1 MKKALQ
7 VAMFSLFTVIG
18 FNAQANEHHH
28 ETMSEAQPQV
38 ISATG
43 VVKGIDLESK
53 KITIHHDPIAA
64 VNWPEMTMRFTITPQ
79 TKMSEIK
86 TGDKVA
92 FNFVQQGNL
101 SLPGLQRRNRLQK
114 KRRPQNVK
122 SYSGTTQCIPIRGSI
137 NQVNRRLWIW
147 IWCRNMPMKRV
158 LRLVCALTR
167 LRRRIWG

>member
-1 MKKALQ
+1 
-7 VAMFSLFTVIG
+7 MFSLFTVIG

-43 VVKGIDLESK
+43 VVKGVDLESK

-92 FNFVQQGNL
+92 FNL
-101 SLPGLQRRNRLQK
+101 SSRAAFLYYRILKSASNPGLMR
-114 KRRPQNVK
+114 
-122 SYSGTTQCIPIRGSI
+122 
-137 NQVNRRLWIW
+137 
-147 IWCRNMPMKRV
+147 
-158 LRLVCALTR
+158 
-167 LRRRIWG
+167 

>member
-1 MKKALQ
+1 MKKTLQ

-43 VVKGIDLESK
+43 VVKGVDLESK

-101 SLPGLQRRNRLQK
+101 SLLQDIKVSQ
-114 KRRPQNVK
+114 
-122 SYSGTTQCIPIRGSI
+122 
-137 NQVNRRLWIW
+137 
-147 IWCRNMPMKRV
+147 
-158 LRLVCALTR
+158 
-167 LRRRIWG
+167 

>member
-1 MKKALQ
+1 MKKTLQ

-43 VVKGIDLESK
+43 VVKGVDLESK

-64 VNWPEMTMRFTITPQ
+64 VK

-92 FNFVQQGNL
+92 FNFVQQGSL
-101 SLPGLQRRNRLQK
+101 SLLQDIKVSQ
-114 KRRPQNVK
+114 
-122 SYSGTTQCIPIRGSI
+122 
-137 NQVNRRLWIW
+137 
-147 IWCRNMPMKRV
+147 
-158 LRLVCALTR
+158 
-167 LRRRIWG
+167 

>member
-28 ETMSEAQPQV
+28 ETMSEVQPQV

-64 VNWPEMTMRFTITPQ
+64 V
-79 TKMSEIK
+79 KLA
-86 TGDKVA
+86 GDDH
-92 FNFVQQGNL
+92 
-101 SLPGLQRRNRLQK
+101 
-114 KRRPQNVK
+114 
-122 SYSGTTQCIPIRGSI
+122 
-137 NQVNRRLWIW
+137 
-147 IWCRNMPMKRV
+147 
-158 LRLVCALTR
+158 ALYHHSADENE
-167 LRRRIWG
+167 

>member
-1 MKKALQ
+1 M
-7 VAMFSLFTVIG
+7 VASGIKNGDLNFRNKIPHP
-18 FNAQANEHHH
+18 AA
-28 ETMSEAQPQV
+28 
-38 ISATG
+38 G

-101 SLPGLQRRNRLQK
+101 SLLQDIKVSQ
-114 KRRPQNVK
+114 
-122 SYSGTTQCIPIRGSI
+122 
-137 NQVNRRLWIW
+137 
-147 IWCRNMPMKRV
+147 
-158 LRLVCALTR
+158 
-167 LRRRIWG
+167 

>member
-1 MKKALQ
+1 
-7 VAMFSLFTVIG
+7 VIG

-43 VVKGIDLESK
+43 EVKGIDLESK

-101 SLPGLQRRNRLQK
+101 SLLQDIKVSQ
-114 KRRPQNVK
+114 
-122 SYSGTTQCIPIRGSI
+122 
-137 NQVNRRLWIW
+137 
-147 IWCRNMPMKRV
+147 
-158 LRLVCALTR
+158 
-167 LRRRIWG
+167 

>member
-43 VVKGIDLESK
+43 EVKGIDLESK

-79 TKMSEIK
+79 TKMSELKPATKWRLI
-86 TGDKVA
+86 
-92 FNFVQQGNL
+92 L
-101 SLPGLQRRNRLQK
+101 SSRATFLYYRILKSASNPGLMR
-114 KRRPQNVK
+114 
-122 SYSGTTQCIPIRGSI
+122 
-137 NQVNRRLWIW
+137 
-147 IWCRNMPMKRV
+147 
-158 LRLVCALTR
+158 
-167 LRRRIWG
+167 

>member
-79 TKMSEIK
+79 TKMQPATKWRLI
-86 TGDKVA
+86 
-92 FNFVQQGNL
+92 L
-101 SLPGLQRRNRLQK
+101 SSRATFLYYRILKSASNPGLMR
-114 KRRPQNVK
+114 
-122 SYSGTTQCIPIRGSI
+122 
-137 NQVNRRLWIW
+137 
-147 IWCRNMPMKRV
+147 
-158 LRLVCALTR
+158 
-167 LRRRIWG
+167 

>member
-43 VVKGIDLESK
+43 EVKGIDLESK

-92 FNFVQQGNL
+92 FNFVQQATFLYYRILKSASN
-101 SLPGLQRRNRLQK
+101 PGLMR
-114 KRRPQNVK
+114 
-122 SYSGTTQCIPIRGSI
+122 
-137 NQVNRRLWIW
+137 
-147 IWCRNMPMKRV
+147 
-158 LRLVCALTR
+158 
-167 LRRRIWG
+167 

>member
-64 VNWPEMTMRFTITPQ
+64 VNWPEMTMRFTITPRACSSAR
-79 TKMSEIK
+79 T
-86 TGDKVA
+86 
-92 FNFVQQGNL
+92 L
-101 SLPGLQRRNRLQK
+101 LLP
-114 KRRPQNVK
+114 
-122 SYSGTTQCIPIRGSI
+122 
-137 NQVNRRLWIW
+137 VNS
-147 IWCRNMPMKRV
+147 CFSTNAYD
-158 LRLVCALTR
+158 C
-167 LRRRIWG
+167 